1 MVFGWMPAI
10 AIYFRD
16 PDGHSL
22 EVIAMLPQ
30 PPQPALGIVSWEEW
44 LNHQ

>member
-22 EVIAMLPQ
+22 ELIAMLPQ
-30 PPQPALGIVSWEEW
+30 PPQLALGVVT
-44 LNHQ
+44 